1 MSHANVDKPA
11 YPLYDKAGWRGGS
24 AAPFEPPCGCPLP
37 LEVAVET
44 GGRAGPGKPGS
55 RLISPPNLRMTK
67 SERASALSDQSALL
81 EKLLKRGRAQ
91 VRLLKK

>member
-1 MSHANVDKPA
+1 MSHANVDKQHTHCMTRR
-11 YPLYDKAGWRGGS
+11 AGEGS

-67 SERASALSDQSALL
+67 SERASALSDQSAIL
-81 EKLLKRGRAQ
+81 EKLLKRGRA
-91 VRLLKK
+91 